1 MISNTFHQIGVIVV
15 DIQGDFTE
23 AKEGSLAVSGTDMTF
38 IETIANAA
46 KQMKDAG
53 LTIFATQDWH
63 PADHVSFYT
72 NHIGK
77 KPFDA
82 IKVDDRTQVLWP
94 PHCVQGTENAKILI
108 DTKLFHKIIRKGQD
122 KEFDSYS
129 GFQDDGGQKTV
140 MDSILKQNGI
150 EKVVIYGIA
159 TDYCVRATAIDA
171 VQAGYKVIVIKE
183 LCRGVAADTSTTA
196 LEEMEKAG
204 VIVTDL
210 FDINMIKSS

>member
-1 MISNTFHQIGVIVV
+1 MSNTFRQIGVIVV

-23 AKEGSLAVSGTDMTF
+23 AKEGSLAVSGTDTTF
-38 IETIANAA
+38 IETVANSARR
-46 KQMKDAG
+46 MKDAG

-63 PADHVSFYT
+63 PAGHVSFYT

-108 DTKLFHKIIRKGQD
+108 DTKLFHRIIQKGQD
-122 KEFDSYS
+122 KKFDSYS
-129 GFQDDGGQKTV
+129 GFQDDGGQETE

-150 EKVVIYGIA
+150 EKVVVFGIA

-171 VQAGYKVIVIKE
+171 VQAGYEVIVIKE
-183 LCRGVAADTSTTA
+183 LCRGVAPDTSTTA

-210 FDINMIKSS
+210 FDIDIIKSS